1 MKYFNFRHEKID
13 DTTKAQEAAATE
25 AVLKAKMDKE
35 VKEAVK
41 KKKKEE
47 ASRKVP
53 SFGLVTLTDKAML
66 MDNLGTM
73 LKAGLAIT
81 PALKAIA
88 QEGKNR
94 YLRKVLNY
102 LVEHVENGQ
111 PLSEGMKRFPRVFPE
126 MVIATIEVG
135 ENTGNLSE
143 ALSHLGDILK
153 AQKKLRSKVLGALI
167 YPIVVLVILVAV
179 SLLLA
184 LFVFPQLV
192 TVFEEAEVQL
202 PKILVVVN
210 WLNFAI
216 RNFGWYIL
224 GGLFCFVLI
233 LRMVFAFSGPRYL
246 WHVLTLRMPIAGQI
260 IKNLN
265 LARFAGN
272 LYALLSAGLSIVKA
286 MNITAHTLGNMKF
299 RKAVFAMAI
308 QLEKGVALDETMR
321 DRQELFPSLTIQL
334 CNVGETTGELENV
347 LKKISEY
354 YEEKVSATLTNL
366 STILEPALLVLVGI
380 AVGFIAVSVISP
392 IYELTLSF
400 AE

>member
-1 MKYFNFRHEKID
+1 MKYFNWRHEKID
-13 DTTKAQEAAATE
+13 DTAAA
-25 AVLKAKMDKE
+25 LKLKQEQELAKVKVKDKP
-35 VKEAVK
+35 K
-41 KKKKEE
+41 KS
-47 ASRKVP
+47 AGKV
-53 SFGLVTLTDKAML
+53 SGFGFVSLTDQAVL

-81 PALKAIA
+81 PALKAIT
-88 QEGKNR
+88 QEIKNG

-102 LVEHVENGQ
+102 LVDHVENGQ
-111 PLSEGMKRFPRVFPE
+111 PLSEGMKKFPRIFPE

-143 ALSHLGDILK
+143 SLTHLADILK

-167 YPIVVLVILVAV
+167 YPIVVLLILVAV

-192 TVFEEAEVQL
+192 TVFEEAGVEL
-202 PKILVVVN
+202 PVILTVVN

-224 GGLFCFVLI
+224 GGLVCFILI
-233 LRMVFAFSGPRYL
+233 LRMIFAFSGPRYA
-246 WHVLTLRMPIAGQI
+246 WHLLTLRLPIAGAI

-265 LARFAGN
+265 LARFSGN
-272 LYALLSAGLSIVKA
+272 LFALLSAGLSIVKA

-299 RKAVFAMAI
+299 RKAVFEMAI
-308 QLEKGVALDETMR
+308 ELEKGVSLDEAMR
-321 DRQELFPSLTIQL
+321 KREDLFPSLTVQL
-334 CNVGETTGELENV
+334 CNVGETTGELESV
-347 LKKISEY
+347 LKKIAEY

-366 STILEPALLVLVGI
+366 STVLEPALLVLVGI

>member
-13 DTTKAQEAAATE
+13 DTAAALKLKQE
-25 AVLKAKMDKE
+25 QELAKAK
-35 VKEAVK
+35 ANIQPK
-41 KKKKEE
+41 K
-47 ASRKVP
+47 SSGKV
-53 SFGLVTLTDKAML
+53 SGFGFVSLTDRAVL

-81 PALKAIA
+81 PALKAIT
-88 QEGKNR
+88 QEIKNG

-111 PLSEGMKRFPRVFPE
+111 PLSEGMKKFPRIFPE

-143 ALSHLGDILK
+143 SLTHLADILK

-167 YPIVVLVILVAV
+167 YPIVVLLILVGV

-192 TVFEEAEVQL
+192 TVFEEAGVEL
-202 PKILVVVN
+202 PVILTVVN

-216 RNFGWYIL
+216 RNFGWYML
-224 GGLFCFVLI
+224 GGLVCFILI
-233 LRMVFAFSGPRYL
+233 VRMIFAFSGPRYA
-246 WHVLTLRMPIAGQI
+246 WHLLTLRLPIAGSI

-272 LYALLSAGLSIVKA
+272 VFALLSAGLSIVKA

-308 QLEKGVALDETMR
+308 ELEKGVSLDEAMR
-321 DRQELFPSLTIQL
+321 KREDLFPSLTVQL
-334 CNVGETTGELENV
+334 CNVGETTGELESV
-347 LKKISEY
+347 LKKIAEY
-354 YEEKVSATLTNL
+354 YEEKVSSTLTNL
-366 STILEPALLVLVGI
+366 STVLEPALLVLVGI